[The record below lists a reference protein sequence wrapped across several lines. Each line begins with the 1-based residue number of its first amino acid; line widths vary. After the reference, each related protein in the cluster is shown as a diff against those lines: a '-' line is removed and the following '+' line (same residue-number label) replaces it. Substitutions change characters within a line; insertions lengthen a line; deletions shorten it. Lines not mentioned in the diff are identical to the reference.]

1 MQNLG
6 CQIERCERPTV
17 AHGLCKPHYM
27 RRPLTEI
34 TDADVEKFWTRVD
47 RSDPNGCWPW
57 RRGKC
62 LGYGNHSIGGRIIW
76 THRFAWQI
84 THGGRCLEIPKGMQV
99 CHTCDYRTCCNPSH
113 LFLGTATDNVHDML
127 AKGRARPTR
136 GSRHYAAKLTEAQVR
151 ELRRRRQEGAKFA
164 ALAIEFGI
172 SESRASVIAG
182 RPDIAWSHV

>member
-99 CHTCDYRTCCNPSH
+99 CHTCDYRTCCNPAH
-113 LFLGTATDNVHDML
+113 LFLGTAKDNAQDRI
-127 AKGRARPTR
+127 AKGRGEWAADGKFLRLQPEFR
-136 GSRHYAAKLTEAQVR
+136 AEYYAPQACTPRAH
-151 ELRRRRQEGAKFA
+151 RRKTA
-164 ALAIEFGI
+164 A
-172 SESRASVIAG
+172 
-182 RPDIAWSHV
+182 